1 MVEVNNL
8 SHVDAITYESL
19 RLILGDIMA
28 PVVDL
33 EIQESPNQHGKLSV
47 TIIAE
52 EPVKDYIL
60 YEGNNDIAVLYM
72 QNGAMKAL
80 FQGILINMRVMAA
93 GEVYY
98 VFMEVITASYL
109 LDYQVHNGSFQ
120 DIGMTSHHMIK
131 LIMNLFPG
139 SPMLLS
145 IPDQPVGMIAVMYPE
160 TVWDFLK
167 RLLSRKILSH
177 GSFFY

>member
-98 VFMEVITASYL
+98 V
-109 LDYQVHNGSFQ
+109 LDNP
-120 DIGMTSHHMIK
+120 T
-131 LIMNLFPG
+131 NNWLFPG
-139 SPMLLS
+139 YRNDVASNDKTYHESFPGQPDADFYPRPTSGDDCRYVSGNSLGFFKAVPIQIWS
-145 IPDQPVGMIAVMYPE
+145 ISIC
-160 TVWDFLK
+160 
-167 RLLSRKILSH
+167 R
-177 GSFFY
+177 

>member
-72 QNGAMKAL
+72 QNGAM
-80 FQGILINMRVMAA
+80 
-93 GEVYY
+93 
-98 VFMEVITASYL
+98 
-109 LDYQVHNGSFQ
+109 
-120 DIGMTSHHMIK
+120 
-131 LIMNLFPG
+131 
-139 SPMLLS
+139 
-145 IPDQPVGMIAVMYPE
+145 
-160 TVWDFLK
+160 
-167 RLLSRKILSH
+167 
-177 GSFFY
+177 